1 MFEFEKH
8 LQTFALPAAVCCC
21 PMVCTMLHSFV
32 LLRRLIEKLLKFYNL
47 FITLTTF
54 FNNFLPNIISLRC
67 FIPLNLFK
75 ILILDIIVN
84 QTFDKIKPK

>member
-32 LLRRLIEKLLKFYNL
+32 LLRRLIEKLLKFYSL
-47 FITLTTF
+47 FITLTTSD
-54 FNNFLPNIISLRC
+54 LPDLRSGSDPAIFC
-67 FIPLNLFK
+67 
-75 ILILDIIVN
+75 LDP
-84 QTFDKIKPK
+84 DPAG